1 MTYLITQTLNGLF
14 SAALLFLI
22 ASGLTLAFGVMRIV
36 NIAHGSF
43 YMLGV
48 YVAYTV
54 ILRTQSLLLGAVVA
68 MLVVGA
74 VGFVMQRFFLRRFGS
89 DPLAQMMM
97 TMGFAL
103 LFRDAALM
111 IWGGDPFTLPY
122 PAPLRGSVE
131 AGDVVFPLYRLFVIL
146 VAALVG
152 VALWAVNEKTLIGA
166 RLRATVDDPEM
177 ASATGINVAL
187 LSGLVFAAGAGL
199 AAFGG
204 VMGGPILGGYAG
216 IDFDLLPLAFVV
228 VIIGGMGSLKGA
240 LVGSIVVGMIDNFGK
255 ALVPELSYFTLFAPM
270 VIVLALKP
278 TGLVW
283 PRVSCCVASLG
294 GAGAGR
300 RRRSCSPPTG
310 SAC

>member
-1 MTYLITQTLNGLF
+1 
-14 SAALLFLI
+14 
-22 ASGLTLAFGVMRIV
+22 
-36 NIAHGSF
+36 
-43 YMLGV
+43 MLGV

-54 ILRTQSLLLGAVVA
+54 VLRTGSLLLGAIVAILVVA
-68 MLVVGA
+68 S

-103 LFRDAALM
+103 MFRDGALM
-111 IWGGDPFTLPY
+111 IWGGDPFTLQY
-122 PAPLRGSVE
+122 PDLLRGSLE
-131 AGDVVFPLYRLFVIL
+131 AGEVVFPLYRLFVIF

-152 VALWAVNEKTLIGA
+152 LGLWMVNDHTLVGA

-240 LVGSIVVGMIDNFGK
+240 LIGSIVVGMIDNFGK

-278 TGLVW
+278 TGLY
-283 PRVSCCVASLG
+283 
-294 GAGAGR
+294 GR
-300 RRRSCSPPTG
+300 
-310 SAC
+310 A

>member
-1 MTYLITQTLNGLF
+1 MLVYLITQTLNGLF

-22 ASGLTLAFGVMRIV
+22 ASGLTLAFGVMKIV

-48 YVAYTV
+48 YVAYSV
-54 ILRTQSLLLGAVVA
+54 ILRTQSLLLGALVAILVVA
-68 MLVVGA
+68 G
-74 VGFVMQRFFLRRFGS
+74 VGFIMQRVFLRRFAG
-89 DPLAQMMM
+89 DPLPQMMM

-111 IWGGDPFTLPY
+111 IWGGDPFTLQY
-122 PAPLRGSVE
+122 PAMLRGSME
-131 AGDVVFPLYRLFVIL
+131 AADVVFPWYRLFVIF

-152 VALWAVNEKTLIGA
+152 VALWMINDRTLIGA

-177 ASATGINVAL
+177 ASATGINVAQ

-216 IDFDLLPLAFVV
+216 VDFDLLPLAFVV

-240 LVGSIVVGMIDNFGK
+240 LVGSVVVGMIDNFGK

-270 VIVLALKP
+270 VVMLAIKP
-278 TGLVW
+278 TGLYGK
-283 PRVSCCVASLG
+283 A
-294 GAGAGR
+294 
-300 RRRSCSPPTG
+300 
-310 SAC
+310 

>member
-48 YVAYTV
+48 YVAYT
-54 ILRTQSLLLGAVVA
+54 IFRQTQSLLVA
-68 MLVVGA
+68 AAAAMIVVGA
-74 VGFVMQRFFLRRFGS
+74 VGFLMERLFLRRFAGK
-89 DPLAQMMM
+89 PLPQMMM

-111 IWGGDPFTLPY
+111 IWGGDPFTLAY
-122 PAPLRGSVE
+122 PGPLRGSVQAAE
-131 AGDVVFPLYRLFVIL
+131 VVFPLYRLFVIF
-146 VAALVG
+146 VAVLVG
-152 VALWAVNEKTLIGA
+152 LALWLLNERTLVGA
-166 RLRATVDDPEM
+166 RLRAAVDDPEM
-177 ASATGINVAL
+177 AGATGINVAL
-187 LSGLVFAAGAGL
+187 LSGMVFAVGAAL

-204 VMGGPILGGYAG
+204 VMGGPIIGGYPG
-216 IDFDLLPLAFVV
+216 MDFELLPLAFVV

-240 LVGSIVVGMIDNFGK
+240 LIGSIVVGMIDNFGK

-270 VIVLALKP
+270 VLMLAVKP
-278 TGLVW
+278 TGLY
-283 PRVSCCVASLG
+283 
-294 GAGAGR
+294 GR
-300 RRRSCSPPTG
+300 
-310 SAC
+310 A

>member
-1 MTYLITQTLNGLF
+1 MTYFITQSLNGLF

-22 ASGLTLAFGVMRIV
+22 ASGLTLAFGVMKIV

-54 ILRTQSLLLGAVVA
+54 VLRTGSLLAGAVVA
-68 MLVVGA
+68 LVAVAA
-74 VGFVMQRFFLRRFGS
+74 VGFVMQRFFLRRFTS
-89 DPLAQMMM
+89 DPLPQMMM

-103 LFRDAALM
+103 LFRDLALM

-122 PAPLRGSVE
+122 PAWLRGSME
-131 AGDVVFPLYRLFVIL
+131 AGEVVFPYYRLFVIA

-152 VALWAVNEKTLIGA
+152 VALWLVNEKTLVGA

-177 ASATGINVAL
+177 ASAIGINVAR
-187 LSGLVFAAGAGL
+187 LSGVVFGVGAGL

-228 VIIGGMGSLKGA
+228 VIVGGMGSLTGA

-270 VIVLALKP
+270 MLVLALKP
-278 TGLVW
+278 TGLY
-283 PRVSCCVASLG
+283 
-294 GAGAGR
+294 GR
-300 RRRSCSPPTG
+300 
-310 SAC
+310 A

>member
-1 MTYLITQTLNGLF
+1 MTYLLTQSLNGLF

-43 YMLGV
+43 SMLGV

-54 ILRTQSLLLGAVVA
+54 VLRTGSLVAGAAVAIVVVA
-68 MLVVGA
+68 A
-74 VGFVMQRFFLRRFGS
+74 VGFVMQRFFLRRFPS

-103 LFRDAALM
+103 LFRDLALM

-122 PAPLRGSVE
+122 PAWLRGSVE
-131 AGDVVFPLYRLFVIL
+131 AGDVVFPSYRLFVIA

-177 ASATGINVAL
+177 ASAIGINVTR
-187 LSGLVFAAGAGL
+187 LSGVVFAVGAGL

-216 IDFDLLPLAFVV
+216 LDFDLLPLAFVV
-228 VIIGGMGSLKGA
+228 VIVGGMGSLKGA

-270 VIVLALKP
+270 IVVLALKP
-278 TGLVW
+278 TGLY
-283 PRVSCCVASLG
+283 
-294 GAGAGR
+294 GR
-300 RRRSCSPPTG
+300 
-310 SAC
+310 A

>member
-1 MTYLITQTLNGLF
+1 MLVYLITQTLNGLF

-48 YVAYTV
+48 YVAYSV
-54 ILRTQSLLLGAVVA
+54 ILRTRSLLLGALVAIVVVA
-68 MLVVGA
+68 A
-74 VGFVMQRFFLRRFGS
+74 VGFVMQRVFLRRFAA

-111 IWGGDPFTLPY
+111 IWGGDPFTLQY
-122 PAPLRGSVE
+122 PAPLRGSME
-131 AGDVVFPLYRLFVIL
+131 AGEVVFPIYRLFVIV

-152 VALWAVNEKTLIGA
+152 AALWLVNDRTLIGA

-177 ASATGINVAL
+177 AAATGINVAR

-240 LVGSIVVGMIDNFGK
+240 LVGSIAVGMIDNFGK

-270 VIVLALKP
+270 VLVLAFKP
-278 TGLVW
+278 TGLY
-283 PRVSCCVASLG
+283 
-294 GAGAGR
+294 GR
-300 RRRSCSPPTG
+300 
-310 SAC
+310 A

>member
-1 MTYLITQTLNGLF
+1 MIYLTTQTLNGLF

-22 ASGLTLAFGVMRIV
+22 ASGLTLVFGVMRTV

-54 ILRTQSLLLGAVVA
+54 ITRTQSLFLGALTAMVVVA
-68 MLVVGA
+68 A
-74 VGFVMQRFFLRRFGS
+74 VGLAVQHLFLRRFAS
-89 DPLAQMMM
+89 QPLAQMMM

-103 LFRDAALM
+103 VFRDAAFM

-122 PAPLRGSVE
+122 PAGLRGSINV
-131 AGDVVFPLYRLFVIL
+131 ADIVFPAYRLFVIV
-146 VAALVG
+146 VAGVVG
-152 VALWAVNEKTLIGA
+152 VLLWIVNEKTFVGA
-166 RLRATVDDPEM
+166 KLRAAVDDAEM
-177 ASATGINVAL
+177 AAGTGINVAL

-204 VMGGPILGGYAG
+204 VMGGPILGGYPG
-216 IDFDLLPLAFVV
+216 MDFDLLPLALVV

-240 LVGSIVVGMIDNFGK
+240 LIGSLIVGMIDNFGK

-270 VIVLALKP
+270 VIVLAIKP
-278 TGLVW
+278 TGLY
-283 PRVSCCVASLG
+283 
-294 GAGAGR
+294 GR
-300 RRRSCSPPTG
+300 
-310 SAC
+310 A

>member
-1 MTYLITQTLNGLF
+1 MIYLITQTLNGLF

-22 ASGLTLAFGVMRIV
+22 AGGLTLVFGVMRIV

-48 YVAYTV
+48 YIASTV
-54 ILRTQSLLLGAVVA
+54 IARTGSLLLGTLAAVV
-68 MLVVGA
+68 LVAGVGLG
-74 VGFVMQRFFLRRFGS
+74 VERLFLRRFAS
-89 DPLAQMMM
+89 QPLPQMMM

-103 LFRDAALM
+103 VFRDAAFM

-122 PAPLRGSVE
+122 PAMLAGSVE
-131 AGDVVFPLYRLFVIL
+131 THDIVFPAYRLFVML

-152 VALWAVNEKTLIGA
+152 VMLWALNEHTLIGA
-166 RLRATVDDPEM
+166 KLRATVDDPEM
-177 ASATGINVAL
+177 AAATGINVAL
-187 LSGLVFAAGAGL
+187 LSGGVFAAGAGL

-216 IDFDLLPLAFVV
+216 MDLDLLPLAFVV

-240 LVGSIVVGMIDNFGK
+240 LVGSIAVGLIDNFGK

-270 VIVLALKP
+270 VIMLAIKP
-278 TGLVW
+278 TGLY
-283 PRVSCCVASLG
+283 
-294 GAGAGR
+294 GR
-300 RRRSCSPPTG
+300 T
-310 SAC
+310 

>member
-1 MTYLITQTLNGLF
+1 MVYFITQSLNGLF

-22 ASGLTLAFGVMRIV
+22 ASGLTLAFGVMKIV

-54 ILRTQSLLLGAVVA
+54 VLRTGSLLAGALVA
-68 MLVVGA
+68 LLVVGA
-74 VGFVMQRFFLRRFGS
+74 VGFVMQRLFLRRFGA
-89 DPLAQMMM
+89 DPLPQMMM

-103 LFRDAALM
+103 LFRDLALM

-122 PAPLRGSVE
+122 PAGLRGSLE
-131 AGDVVFPLYRLFVIL
+131 AGEVVFPYYRLFAIV

-152 VALWAVNEKTLIGA
+152 VALWIVNEKTLVGA

-177 ASATGINVAL
+177 ASAIGINVAR
-187 LSGLVFAAGAGL
+187 LSGVVFAVGAGL

-228 VIIGGMGSLKGA
+228 VIVGGMGSLKGA
-240 LVGSIVVGMIDNFGK
+240 VVGSIVVGMIDNFGK

-270 VIVLALKP
+270 MLVLALKP
-278 TGLVW
+278 TGLY
-283 PRVSCCVASLG
+283 
-294 GAGAGR
+294 GR
-300 RRRSCSPPTG
+300 
-310 SAC
+310 A